1 MDRMSVQPDPHSQST
16 NKIFSRK
23 ILPGRLTQFALL
35 LVAVLSG
42 VVLWHRIDAFR
53 ESRHSLDALVLI
65 TTGIVFSM
73 TAALG
78 LCRGVRKVDTWVYR
92 LALLGGVL
100 LITFRWV
107 IVWRLAKGASPP
119 FYLYILLAL
128 SIFIGCWIASGF
140 QYGLVEN
147 TFPPSEDV
155 TLEVKRKYLTH
166 TQNPPTM
173 PWTKRLFDLAL
184 SLLGIIL
191 SSPLWIGISILLWL
205 QDPGPIFF
213 IKNCVGYQGDNFRLL
228 KFRTMRL
235 GAEVDTGPI
244 ASNQQD
250 QRVHLIGHLLRKTAL
265 DELPQLLNILG
276 GEMSFVGPR
285 PLRTVVEVEYL
296 KEIPGYAA
304 RYDVLPGL
312 SGLAQIAGDYYLPSR
327 DKLRYERIYAEHV
340 SLGFDIK
347 LIVLAFLLVF
357 WLRWKKDWNGRV
369 PRAWIRWTP
378 GSNKRTGRID

>member
-1 MDRMSVQPDPHSQST
+1 MQSDPHSQST
-16 NKIFSRK
+16 NKTSSPK

-35 LVAVLSG
+35 LVAILSG
-42 VVLWHRIDAFR
+42 VVLWHRMGAFR
-53 ESRHSLDALVLI
+53 VSRHGLDALVLI
-65 TTGIVFSM
+65 TMGIVFSM

-78 LCRGVRKVDTWVYR
+78 LCRGDRKVDTWVYR
-92 LALLGGVL
+92 LTFLGGLAV
-100 LITFRWV
+100 ITVRWAL
-107 IVWRLAKGASPP
+107 VWWLVKGETTP
-119 FYLYILLAL
+119 FYLYVLLSL

-147 TFPPSEDV
+147 TFPPSEDI
-155 TLEVKRKYLTH
+155 TQEVKRKYLAH
-166 TQNPPTM
+166 TQNPSALPLS
-173 PWTKRLFDLAL
+173 KRLFDITL
-184 SLLGIIL
+184 SLSGIIL

-235 GAEVDTGPI
+235 GAEADTGPI

-296 KEIPGYAA
+296 REIPGYAA

-347 LIVLAFLLVF
+347 LILLAFMLVF
-357 WLRWKKDWNGRV
+357 WLRWKKDWDGRV
-369 PRAWIRWTP
+369 PRAWIRWVP
-378 GSNKRTGRID
+378 GFNKRLGRVG